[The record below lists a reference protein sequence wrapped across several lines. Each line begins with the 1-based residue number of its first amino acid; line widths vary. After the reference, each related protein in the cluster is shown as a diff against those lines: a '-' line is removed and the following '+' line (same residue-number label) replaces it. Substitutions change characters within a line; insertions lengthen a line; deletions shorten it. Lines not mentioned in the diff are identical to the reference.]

1 VLLYDKRASLPCLL
15 RPGGGAYRSGTGK
28 TDLEIT
34 PRPGDYPRTTNR
46 HLRPAGLPIR
56 LTAPVSTAAVATD
69 ISDKAP
75 PPGRRTPSLIAHVPA
90 GCGAGLPVHASVAR
104 GAM

>member
-1 VLLYDKRASLPCLL
+1 MCHIFGRHTCHFFTRYRHLL

-34 PRPGDYPRTTNR
+34 PRPGDYPLTTNR

-56 LTAPVSTAAVATD
+56 LTAPVSTAAVQVE
-69 ISDKAP
+69 
-75 PPGRRTPSLIAHVPA
+75 PGR
-90 GCGAGLPVHASVAR
+90 AR
-104 GAM
+104 G